1 MEYIP
6 NNENEEIR
14 EDRKRTL
21 IAKLSIFA
29 LAAAVI
35 FIVGFASSSDG
46 KSKDEEIERL
56 SQKVEEQQT
65 TINEQENH
73 INELEENKE
82 EIEVA
87 EDVTV
92 VSSEMCKFI
101 VPAKR
106 FIVDDYTYVHTDEYT
121 KEWEVWGI
129 FKDVESITYTGKMG
143 LGIDFD
149 KIGYEIDQDEDK
161 DGNPLDSGKIVF
173 HLPEPKIQSHEI
185 ENNTFRAASVSN
197 SWLVSSDAE
206 EYEQFKMAMMRE
218 EENKVL
224 QNENVWQITKENTKK
239 TISSFLELSDALK
252 NYEISYE
259 WDGDTFI
266 APVTPK
272 VNEVNH
278 SVTGSAAAIK
288 A

>member
-1 MEYIP
+1 MNYLPEKE
-6 NNENEEIR
+6 NNENKVKYTKIGVV
-14 EDRKRTL
+14 
-21 IAKLSIFA
+21 A
-29 LAAAVI
+29 LAIVAV
-35 FIVGFASSSDG
+35 FCVCVGFSSG
-46 KSKDEEIERL
+46 NGENLE
-56 SQKVEEQQT
+56 QKNKTLEAQVA
-65 TINEQENH
+65 EQEKT
-73 INELEENKE
+73 IKEQGKQIRELEENKK

-92 VSSEMCKFI
+92 VSTEMCKFI

-106 FIVDDYTYVHTDEYT
+106 FIVEDYTYVHTDEYT

-129 FKDVESITYTGKMG
+129 FKDVERITYTGKMG

-161 DGNPLDSGKIVF
+161 DGNPKNSGKIVI
-173 HLPEPKIQSHEI
+173 HLPEPKIQSHNI
-185 ENNTFRAASVSN
+185 VDNTFRADSVNN

-206 EYEQFKMAMMRE
+206 EYEQFKMKMMKE

-224 QNENVWQITKENTKK
+224 QNENVWRITKDNTEK
-239 TISSFLELSDALK
+239 TISSFLEISEVLK
-252 NYEISYE
+252 DYRVYYK

-266 APVTPK
+266 APETPK